1 MSRKGMPMTVLR
13 RLALLAAGSAALLL
27 VPAATASA
35 ATELTRGVLRDASG
49 QPSAGTV
56 RVYAWPHHK
65 RPMSLPLLGEAQAGA
80 SGAFVVT
87 AADDARLAKLA
98 KQRHGW
104 LDLIAVGETPGFQ
117 GRWAFTSFIVG
128 EQRAVKSVAPRDVT
142 TTAWVARASGPTRST
157 DIRITAKRR
166 LPPVVR
172 AAQVG
177 GEPPSNRCR
186 PEYQT
191 LKPVSTQR
199 WALVGELNNA
209 YNDGTRA
216 KFSYGREQTAD
227 TNFGVG
233 VSSDS
238 GGSFSIEGETHVADS
253 GELTFPTVK
262 RRYARKL
269 RSKFEFMREAAR
281 TYTCAKWDV
290 QVRANQWLLGTDDAI
305 RQKRALDRC
314 DASYVGGTDAGA
326 SFARATNNA
335 TRWKK
340 GAGVSFPTVSGVSAG
355 LWLTSQSGFSRNVT
369 LDYAFGGPR
378 GKKHFICGGDH
389 GKQSAAVA
397 GRVWSGSLK

>member
-13 RLALLAAGSAALLL
+13 RLALLAAGSAAILV

-142 TTAWVARASGPTRST
+142 TTAGVARASGPTRSP

-253 GELTFPTVK
+253 GELTFPTSSGATPASCARSSSSRA
-262 RRYARKL
+262 RRRAPTRARSGTSRCGRTSGCSAPTTPSA
-269 RSKFEFMREAAR
+269 RSGRWTAAMRATSAGR
-281 TYTCAKWDV
+281 T
-290 QVRANQWLLGTDDAI
+290 R
-305 RQKRALDRC
+305 
-314 DASYVGGTDAGA
+314 
-326 SFARATNNA
+326 ARA
-335 TRWKK
+335 
-340 GAGVSFPTVSGVSAG
+340 
-355 LWLTSQSGFSRNVT
+355 SRARRT
-369 LDYAFGGPR
+369 TPR
-378 GKKHFICGGDH
+378 
-389 GKQSAAVA
+389 A
-397 GRVWSGSLK
+397 GRRAPG